1 MHSFHFRPR
10 AIEYKTDWL
19 ASVITFLLNLVKIL
33 NLVRAGPAGAVPDPQ
48 GTSVSEQD
56 ANQSS
61 A

>member
-33 NLVRAGPAGAVPDPQ
+33 NLVRAGPAGAVPDP
-48 GTSVSEQD
+48 
-56 ANQSS
+56 
-61 A
+61 